1 MKSIFLNN
9 KAFLYTL
16 HALAAPLTSQNTKI
30 LYGKYAPMIQHF
42 FLLPEKIRF
51 LFVGGLNTGI
61 SYILFVILLFFMGE
75 AHYQKALALA
85 WILSSFISFTMQ
97 KIFVFQSKGAWLAEY
112 VRCLATWAIAYAI
125 NAGVL
130 ELSVRYAELPPY
142 AAQLFA
148 LAFTTILTYF
158 LFKYFAFKPKDAS
171 CPNK

>member
-1 MKSIFLNN
+1 MEENMLLK
-9 KAFLYTL
+9 
-16 HALAAPLTSQNTKI
+16 
-30 LYGKYAPMIQHF
+30 IQHF
-42 FLLPEKIRF
+42 FRLPEKIRF
-51 LFVGGLNTGI
+51 LIIGGLNTGM
-61 SYILFVILLFFMGE
+61 SYVLFVALLYLLSDT
-75 AHYQKALALA
+75 HYQKALALA

-97 KIFVFQSKGAWLAEY
+97 KIFVFQSKGAWLTEY

-142 AAQLFA
+142 VAQFFA